1 MNFKKN
7 IGCGILAG
15 GKSSRMGQDK
25 ALLFLGEQTFIERL
39 CEELNDFEEK
49 FIARGDRQELSAAGF
64 NSVSD
69 DYPHRGPMGG
79 IHTILSLCRSEAMFL
94 TSCDMPFL
102 TKELT
107 EVLCREMTEET
118 DAVIAVTAE
127 GRIQPLCGVYKK
139 KLAPLME
146 KQILENNYRLT
157 VFLDKIT
164 VKYVQLDEKQSLKLQ
179 NINTQEE
186 YKKIK

>member
-1 MNFKKN
+1 
-7 IGCGILAG
+7 
-15 GKSSRMGQDK
+15 
-25 ALLFLGEQTFIERL
+25 
-39 CEELNDFEEK
+39 
-49 FIARGDRQELSAAGF
+49 
-64 NSVSD
+64 
-69 DYPHRGPMGG
+69 
-79 IHTILSLCRSEAMFL
+79 
-94 TSCDMPFL
+94 
-102 TKELT
+102 
-107 EVLCREMTEET
+107 MTEET

-139 KLAPLME
+139 KLAPLLE